1 MENNS
6 NIDHSR
12 LEWLIRAYQ
21 IKDNGDGRI
30 RINIR
35 PGEETLKVIRTHKA
49 EIMQI
54 LHEMEAQENK
64 QRELARKRQ
73 ETIEAIPG
81 YMELCAAL
89 EREADYREKY
99 TAAWERGDGFLPGPS
114 HGPSSSSIAK
124 KHPAAAFARSMDV
137 RRFSANSEIA
147 SIAGRAY
154 AALGDGQDWEKV
166 KAAFDA
172 DMAVFAEHHFWD

>member
-81 YMELCAAL
+81 YMELCAVL
-89 EREADYREKY
+89 VRTCWTPTLCL
-99 TAAWERGDGFLPGPS
+99 TAGTLS
-114 HGPSSSSIAK
+114 
-124 KHPAAAFARSMDV
+124 
-137 RRFSANSEIA
+137 
-147 SIAGRAY
+147 GRA
-154 AALGDGQDWEKV
+154 
-166 KAAFDA
+166 KA
-172 DMAVFAEHHFWD
+172 MG

>member
-35 PGEETLKVIRTHKA
+35 PG
-49 EIMQI
+49 
-54 LHEMEAQENK
+54 
-64 QRELARKRQ
+64 Q
-73 ETIEAIPG
+73 ETIEATPG

-114 HGPSSSSIAK
+114 QGPSSSSIAK

-137 RRFSANSEIA
+137 RRFSANLEIA

-172 DMAVFAEHHFWD
+172 DMAAFTERHFWD

>member
-35 PGEETLKVIRTHKA
+35 PDKETCEVIRTHKA

-54 LHEMEAQENK
+54 LHEMEAKENE
-64 QRELARKRQ
+64 QRELAQKRQ

-81 YMELCAAL
+81 YTELCAAL
-89 EREADYREKY
+89 RREEDYREKY
-99 TAAWERGDGFLPGPS
+99 TAAWERGDGFLPSPPR
-114 HGPSSSSIAK
+114 GPSSSSIAK
-124 KHPAAAFARSMDV
+124 EHQAAAFARSMDV
-137 RRFSANSEIA
+137 QRFSANSEIA

-166 KAAFDA
+166 MAAFDA
-172 DMAVFAEHHFWD
+172 DMAAFRERHFWD

>member
-64 QRELARKRQ
+64 QRELARMVSCRGRRRDL
-73 ETIEAIPG
+73 PRP
-81 YMELCAAL
+81 AL
-89 EREADYREKY
+89 QRNTRLQLLPVVW
-99 TAAWERGDGFLPGPS
+99 TCGVFLPTWRS
-114 HGPSSSSIAK
+114 HPLPVGLMLHWATARIGK
-124 KHPAAAFARSMDV
+124 K
-137 RRFSANSEIA
+137 
-147 SIAGRAY
+147 
-154 AALGDGQDWEKV
+154 
-166 KAAFDA
+166 
-172 DMAVFAEHHFWD
+172 